1 MLTRS
6 RYKGKRISFDFSA
19 DTYKRCLSPPQ
30 LDLMFVGRVF
40 KSPALPA
47 AEFEGIGSYHIW
59 YLRRPHSPILAT
71 EPALRRDFAE
81 LIQIPHII

>member
-6 RYKGKRISFDFSA
+6 RYKGRSSFDFSA
-19 DTYKRCLSPPQ
+19 NTYKRCLSPPQ
-30 LDLMFVGRVF
+30 LDLMLVGRVF

-59 YLRRPHSPILAT
+59 YLGHTPSPILAT
-71 EPALRRDFAE
+71 EPALGRDFVE